1 METEMLA
8 DGHMLPTRTYD
19 PKADD
24 TLAAAFAT
32 FSASADELQRSY
44 SQWSAEVAVLRQHL
58 QEKQR
63 ELARERE
70 KTRHLRAL
78 AEVAAVL
85 AHEVRNPVASMELF
99 AALLAD
105 SERVQGEERDW
116 VLQLQAGFR
125 QLIGTVNNVLHF
137 HSSATPQLVSLEVAP
152 VVRRAVEF
160 LRPLAQRSNVSV
172 TFTEHLDSAC
182 VRGDEERL
190 SQVLLNLATNS
201 VRLMAGDGVL
211 AIRAVAYENEVEISV
226 RDSGPGI
233 PAELHD
239 KMYDVGF
246 TTRAGSAGLG
256 LAVCK
261 RIVSE
266 HQGTIRAV
274 PGEPGAMFVI
284 RLPRLKDEGHA

>member
-1 METEMLA
+1 MLA

-19 PKADD
+19 PKTDD

-32 FSASADELQRSY
+32 FTASADELQRSY

-58 QEKQR
+58 EEKQR

-105 SERVQGEERDW
+105 SERLQGEERDW
-116 VLQLQAGFR
+116 VVQLQAGFR

-137 HSSATPQLVSLEVAP
+137 HSSTAPELVPLEVAP

-160 LRPLAQRSNVSV
+160 IRPLAQRSNVSV
-172 TFTEHLDSAC
+172 SLTEHLDKARI
-182 VRGDEERL
+182 RGNEERL
-190 SQVLLNLATNS
+190 SQVLLNLAMNS
-201 VRLMAGDGVL
+201 VRIMTGDGVL
-211 AIRAVAYENEVEISV
+211 AIRAVAYENELEISV

-233 PAELHD
+233 PADVHD
-239 KMYDVGF
+239 KIYDVGF
-246 TTRAGSAGLG
+246 TTAGGSAGLG

-274 PGEPGAMFVI
+274 AGGPGAMFVI
-284 RLPRLKDEGHA
+284 RLPRLKEEHHA